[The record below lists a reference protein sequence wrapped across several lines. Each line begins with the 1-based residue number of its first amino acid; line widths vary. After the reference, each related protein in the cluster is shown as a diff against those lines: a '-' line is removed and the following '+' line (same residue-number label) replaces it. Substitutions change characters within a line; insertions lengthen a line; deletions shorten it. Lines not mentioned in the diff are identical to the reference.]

1 MLDKLLDPIFAPFR
15 ALRTMVFTA
24 KSLPN
29 SVKGQVS
36 RAGSEA
42 SSIKNDF
49 KGYRDD
55 IKNAPGTVQGVADK
69 AKNAKVPKKKMGL
82 FGFGKKAAC
91 ESCGQKLHPSWD
103 ECPYCGWKKGQPP
116 AAAGGGGGGAAG
128 GGAAP
133 AGGGGGGGSA
143 PARTMA
149 LDMSGGGAVGV
160 GAGMLGWFIP
170 LEGPRVG
177 ELIELRG
184 RVTVG
189 KAADNAVVI
198 DDPSVSGHHCEF
210 QGSAMGFKLNDLGS
224 TNGTFV
230 NDKRVQSHDLVDNDN
245 VKLGKVRFKYK
256 QRD

>member
-15 ALRTMVFTA
+15 ALRSAVFNVKMA
-24 KSLPN
+24 PAR
-29 SVKGQVS
+29 VKGEIG
-36 RAGSEA
+36 RA
-42 SSIKNDF
+42 KNEVELVKSDM

-55 IKNAPGTVQGVADK
+55 LNKAPGAVQGATDK
-69 AKNAKVPKKKMGL
+69 AKNVKVPKTKMGL
-82 FGFGKKAAC
+82 FGSKKAAC

-103 ECPYCGWKKGQPP
+103 ECPYCGWKKGQP
-116 AAAGGGGGGAAG
+116 AGGGGSVAAGGGGAAAAAG
-128 GGAAP
+128 AP
-133 AGGGGGGGSA
+133 PSA

-149 LDMSGGGAVGV
+149 LDMSGGGAVGA

-189 KAADNAVVI
+189 KSGDNNVVI
-198 DDPSVSGHHCEF
+198 EDPSVSGHHCEF
-210 QGSAMGFKLNDLGS
+210 QGNAMGFKLNDLGS

-245 VKLGKVRFKYK
+245 VRLGKVRFKYK